1 MSLWNRPEPPATRWS
16 NGLPGGERIIIT
28 KSKIRGIYY
37 VKNRYG
43 SAQYNLRG
51 YDPAQLKA
59 WRLRILSGISEKPFA
74 DIDQA
79 RHQAQVMVKAESEEE
94 E

>member
-1 MSLWNRPEPPATRWS
+1 MSVWHTPPPPPATRWS

-28 KSKIRGIYY
+28 KSKKRHVYY

-74 DIDQA
+74 NIDHSPQIK
-79 RHQAQVMVKAESEEE
+79 VKAESEEE